1 MEIDFEYLT
10 QVFFIV
16 WFLTTVPIKLLIDE
30 FQLIVYSDEIH
41 KRENEI
47 ERDGHF
53 FGKKYS
59 KDIAK
64 YEYMEGRYYSKF
76 TYSLLKN
83 LDLCFLVKNPNEVI
97 NHLDEVEFK
106 KNKINKNIL
115 NLNALGKKILNDNY
129 NEVLKYI

>member
-30 FQLIVYSDEIH
+30 FRLIVYSDEIH
-41 KRENEI
+41 KREKEI

-59 KDIAK
+59 KDISK

-83 LDLCFLVKNPNEVI
+83 LYPENRRYVKSRLALIRIIIINLTALV
-97 NHLDEVEFK
+97 
-106 KNKINKNIL
+106 
-115 NLNALGKKILNDNY
+115 LGIVSLIISQY
-129 NEVLKYI
+129 V

>member
-16 WFLTTVPIKLLIDE
+16 WFLTTIPIKLLIDE
-30 FQLIVYSDEIH
+30 FRLIIYNDEIH
-41 KRENEI
+41 KREKEI

-76 TYSLLKN
+76 TSSLLKN
-83 LDLCFLVKNPNEVI
+83 LYPENRRYVKSRLALIRIIIINLTALV
-97 NHLDEVEFK
+97 
-106 KNKINKNIL
+106 
-115 NLNALGKKILNDNY
+115 LGIVSLIISQY
-129 NEVLKYI
+129 V

>member
-1 MEIDFEYLT
+1 MGGLGKFVRALT
-10 QVFFIV
+10 VVFTLISCYYYGISLN
-16 WFLTTVPIKLLIDE
+16 FLEFKKKNLDE
-30 FQLIVYSDEIH
+30 FRLIIYNDEIH

-83 LDLCFLVKNPNEVI
+83 LYPENRRYVKSRLALIRIIII
-97 NHLDEVEFK
+97 NLT
-106 KNKINKNIL
+106 
-115 NLNALGKKILNDNY
+115 A
-129 NEVLKYI
+129 

>member
-16 WFLTTVPIKLLIDE
+16 WFLTTIPIKFLIDE
-30 FQLIVYSDEIH
+30 FRLIIYD
-41 KRENEI
+41 NEI
-47 ERDGHF
+47 QERKKEIEIDGHF
-53 FGKKYS
+53 LGKKYS

-83 LDLCFLVKNPNEVI
+83 LFPENKRYVRSRLVLIRIIII
-97 NHLDEVEFK
+97 NLT
-106 KNKINKNIL
+106 
-115 NLNALGKKILNDNY
+115 AL
-129 NEVLKYI
+129 V